1 MGVVFFVLYIRAGFA
16 SQNPLLWYT
25 TIMNYHIENISKMI
39 EGDIENS
46 QEILTSHAHD
56 ASIFEV
62 TPEFVVFPKNTD
74 DIKQIVR
81 YIGEQKNRG
90 QDIHLTMRA
99 AGTCMSGGSLNTSI
113 IIDTTRYMNQ
123 LLEITD
129 DYVRIQPGLYY
140 RDLETETLRHGRIMP
155 AFTASKHLCAV
166 GGMFGNNCA
175 GEKTLKYGK
184 MEDYVL
190 ETKVIFTDGNEYT
203 VKPLTR
209 RELDQ
214 KIAQG
219 DFEGNIYKQ
228 MWDLIQE
235 NSDIITA
242 EKPTVSKN
250 SAGYYLWN
258 VWNRDTQIFD
268 LNKLLVGSQGTL
280 GIITEMTWKI
290 IPVEHQSAMLVTF
303 LPDIKNLGE
312 LVNICKSVSPSSI
325 ESFDDYSLKFAFKF
339 ATDFIGQ
346 LGLWGA
352 IRLGL
357 RFIPETLL
365 MLRTGI
371 PKLILMTEVTG
382 NNEQDLLDQL
392 KVLQGTLTKQFGYVS
407 RISRSADAEK
417 YWRIRRESFNLLRK
431 HVKGLHTAPFI
442 DDVVVP
448 VEVLAEFLPKI
459 TAILDREGFVYTVA
473 GHAGNGNFHIIPLMD
488 FKDPVTKETI
498 QRVSTEVYTLVTGLH
513 GSITAEHND
522 GLIRTIFLP
531 MQFSS
536 NMIDLFKQTKE
547 VFDPQYIY
555 NPNKKVFR
563 DTVFDPL
570 KYIISR

>member
-1 MGVVFFVLYIRAGFA
+1 MIHHI
-16 SQNPLLWYT
+16 QNLSK
-25 TIMNYHIENISKMI
+25 IIS
-39 EGDIENS
+39 GDIENS
-46 QEILTSHAHD
+46 PEILSSHARD
-56 ASIFEV
+56 ASIFRV
-62 TPEFVVFPKNTD
+62 MPELVIFPKNPD
-74 DIKQIVR
+74 DIKQVVR
-81 YIGEQKNRG
+81 YVADQKNTG
-90 QDIHLTMRA
+90 HDVHLTMRA

-113 IIDTTRYMNQ
+113 IIDTTRYMNS

-129 DYVRIQPGLYY
+129 DYVRMQPGLYY
-140 RDLETETLRHGRIMP
+140 RDLETETLKCNRIMP

-190 ETKVIFTDGNEYT
+190 ETKVVLTDGNEYV
-203 VKPLTR
+203 VKPLTKTQFD
-209 RELDQ
+209 E
-214 KIAQG
+214 KISQT
-219 DFEGNIYKQ
+219 DFEGRIYKQ
-228 MWDLIQE
+228 VWELIQK
-235 NSDIITA
+235 NSDIISA
-242 EKPTVSKN
+242 EKPIVSKN

-258 VWNRDTQIFD
+258 VWDQERQIFD

-280 GIITEMTWKI
+280 GIVTEMTWRI

-303 LPDIKNLGE
+303 LPNIKNLGE

-382 NNEQDLLDQL
+382 NSEAELLENLSIL
-392 KVLQGTLTKQFGYVS
+392 KKQVTEKFGYVS
-407 RISRSADAEK
+407 RISRAADAEK

-431 HVKGLHTAPFI
+431 HVQGLHTAPFI

-459 TAILDREGFVYTVA
+459 TAILDREGFIYTVA

-488 FKDPVTKETI
+488 FKDPVTIETI
-498 QRVSTEVYTLVTGLH
+498 KRISHEVYTLVTGLH

-522 GLIRTIFLP
+522 GLIRTMFLP

-536 NMIDLFKQTKE
+536 NMIGLFKQTKE
-547 VFDPQYIY
+547 IFDPQYML
-555 NPNKKVFR
+555 NPDKKVPQKQAG
-563 DTVFDPL
+563 DVY
-570 KYIISR
+570 KYIIND

>member
-1 MGVVFFVLYIRAGFA
+1 M
-16 SQNPLLWYT
+16 QK
-25 TIMNYHIENISKMI
+25 HIENLLKLIQ
-39 EGDIENS
+39 GDIENS
-46 QEILTSHAHD
+46 SEILNSHARD
-56 ASIFEV
+56 ASIFQV
-62 TPEFVVFPKNTD
+62 VPELVIFPKNSD

-81 YIGEQKNRG
+81 YVAQQKILG

-113 IIDTTRYMNQ
+113 IIDTTRYMNA

-129 DYVRIQPGLYY
+129 EYVRMQPGLYY
-140 RDLETETLRHGRIMP
+140 RDLEIETLKHNRIMP

-190 ETKVIFTDGNEYT
+190 QTKVIFTDGNEYT

-209 RELDQ
+209 SQLDQ
-214 KIAQG
+214 KISQG
-219 DFEGNIYKQ
+219 DFEGNMYKQ
-228 MWDLIQE
+228 VWDIIQE
-235 NSDIITA
+235 NGELITT
-242 EKPTVSKN
+242 EKPIVSKN

-258 VWNRDTQIFD
+258 VWDSEKHIFD
-268 LNKLLVGSQGTL
+268 LNRLLVGSQGTL
-280 GIITEMTWKI
+280 GIVTEMIWKI
-290 IPVEHQSAMLVTF
+290 VPVEHQSAMLVTF
-303 LPDIKNLGE
+303 LPDIKNLGD
-312 LVNICKSVSPSSI
+312 LVNLCKTVSPSSI
-325 ESFDDYSLKFAFKF
+325 ESFDDYSMKFAFKF
-339 ATDFIGQ
+339 ATDFIEQ

-352 IRLGL
+352 IKLGL
-357 RFIPETLL
+357 RFIPEEIL

-382 NNEQDLLDQL
+382 DNEVELLEKLEVL
-392 KVLQGTLTKQFGYVS
+392 KRQTTEKFGYIS
-407 RISRSADAEK
+407 RISRAADAEK

-431 HVKGLHTAPFI
+431 HVQGLHTAPFI

-448 VEVLAEFLPKI
+448 VETLSEFLPQI
-459 TAILDREGFVYTVA
+459 TAILDREGFIYTIA

-488 FKDPVTKETI
+488 FKKPETIETI
-498 QRVSTEVYTLVTGLH
+498 QRVSTEVYTLVTSLH

-522 GLIRTIFLP
+522 GLIRTMFLP

-536 NMIDLFKQTKE
+536 DMINLFKKTKE
-547 VFDPQYIY
+547 AFDPQYIF
-555 NPNKKVFR
+555 NPNKKVN
-563 DTVFDPL
+563 TNTSYNPL
-570 KYIISR
+570 QYIIKQ